1 MFKYIVGLCVLV
13 FTALSGMLLM
23 QYRAFKEEVQH
34 LVEVRQEYRTYN
46 ATFRK
51 ILRDYQR
58 LKEGYETEDET
69 SVQDVEK
76 KKEIPFLVVNRE
88 PNYLKTSM
96 LQYMQQRRLKRIIYR
111 LQASGQL
118 SIGADPRY
126 QPKKPIRK
134 RTRRRTSITYPLVE
148 AQLNY
153 IRQRNH
159 LQRKAAYADLHL
171 RWPIERS
178 SFWLS
183 SFFGPRRKPN
193 RTWGFH
199 YGIDMAAIK
208 GTPIMAAESG
218 VVIEAGVNK
227 GFGNTIVIKHSD
239 KYRTR
244 YAHLHRIYVRVGK
257 QVEQGERIGAVGDT
271 GLVRKRG
278 QSASHLHLEV
288 TAHGKRINPLFF
300 FS

>member
-1 MFKYIVGLCVLV
+1 MINYIVGCFILV
-13 FTALSGMLLM
+13 FTLLSGMLMM
-23 QYRAFKEEVQH
+23 QYRTFRDEVQR

-46 ATFRK
+46 LTFRK
-51 ILRDYQR
+51 IMRDYQR
-58 LKEGYETEDET
+58 LKEGYETEDEA
-69 SVQDVEK
+69 SADVEK
-76 KKEIPFLVVNRE
+76 KKETPFLVVNRE
-88 PNYLKTSM
+88 PDYLKSSM
-96 LQYMQQRRLKRIIYR
+96 LRYMKQRRLKRVMYR
-111 LQASGQL
+111 LQATGQL
-118 SIGADPRY
+118 TIGADPRDE
-126 QPKKPIRK
+126 KKPPIKK
-134 RTRRRTSITYPLVE
+134 RSRRRTSVSYPLVE

-159 LQRKAAYADLHL
+159 LQRKAAYADLNL
-171 RWPIERS
+171 MWPIERS

-218 VVIEAGVNK
+218 VVVESGPNK
-227 GFGNTIVIKHSD
+227 GFGNTVVIMHND

-244 YAHLHRIYVRVGK
+244 YAHLHRIYVRTGK
-257 QVEQGERIGAVGDT
+257 HVARGERIGTVGDT

-278 QSASHLHLEV
+278 RSAAHLHLEV
-288 TAHGKRINPLFF
+288 TAYGKRVNPLFF

>member
-1 MFKYIVGLCVLV
+1 M
-13 FTALSGMLLM
+13 M
-23 QYRAFKEEVQH
+23 QYRSFREEVQR

-46 ATFRK
+46 MTFRK
-51 ILRDYQR
+51 IMRDYQR

-69 SVQDVEK
+69 SVADVEK
-76 KKEIPFLVVNRE
+76 KKETPFIVVNRE
-88 PNYLKTSM
+88 PDYLKSSM
-96 LQYMQQRRLKRIIYR
+96 VRYMKQRRLKRIMYR
-111 LQASGQL
+111 LQATGHL
-118 SIGADPRY
+118 TIGADPRDVKA
-126 QPKKPIRK
+126 PPAKKRS
-134 RTRRRTSITYPLVE
+134 RRSSSAGYPLVE

-159 LQRKAAYADLHL
+159 AHRKAAYADLNL
-171 RWPIERS
+171 MWPIERS

-218 VVIEAGVNK
+218 VVIESGSNK
-227 GFGNTIVIKHSD
+227 GFGNTIVIMHNN

-244 YAHLHRIYVRVGK
+244 YAHLHRIYARTGK
-257 QVEQGERIGAVGDT
+257 HVQRGEHIGTVGDT

-278 QSASHLHLEV
+278 RSASHLHLEV
-288 TAHGKRINPLFF
+288 TAYGKRINPLFF